1 LADAAKGY
9 QCSLERQR
17 GRRIACAMNGATRP
31 VFLLVDE
38 DHEALDALW
47 RALERRLGAD
57 YQILAETQPERGL
70 SLLEQLQER
79 DEQVAVII
87 AGQRMQPLTGEQ
99 FLERAHELHPLA
111 GRALICDAFD
121 RRAEQSITH
130 AMALGR
136 ADMILVRPWDPA
148 DHRLYPRIGMLLDR
162 WVQATEQP
170 GVCAVRVVMQ
180 PDAPHTHELRDE
192 LYRNAVP
199 FQWSPPDSPQ
209 GRQLLEQSGQDGTQ
223 LPVLVY
229 FDGRVQVDPSIS
241 EIAEGLGIRNRPD
254 ARHYDMT
261 VIGAGPAGL
270 SAALSSASEGLH
282 TLVVESETVGGQ
294 AATTSMIRNYLGFP
308 WGVSGK
314 ALMEWVPIH
323 AVQFG
328 AEMVV
333 DRAVGLGARDGEQVV
348 TLARGSQVTSG
359 AVVISIGVQYRRL
372 TAPGVEELLGAG
384 VFYGAS
390 LCEAPATRGRMVYIV
405 GGGNSAG
412 QAAVYLARY
421 AEHVTIVARRESLS
435 ATMSTYL
442 IDQIGELPNIAVRP
456 NTQVTHADGSGRLEQ
471 LTLRNSATGRT
482 EEVEAGALFILAGAQ
497 PRTDWLP
504 STLARDDAGFLLTGP
519 DLAPAGGLPNAWPL
533 TRSPLPMETSVPAV
547 FAAGD
552 VRHGSTKRVAAA
564 VGEGA
569 SAVQSA
575 HRHLEQLADTRQS
588 VRQL

>member
-1 LADAAKGY
+1 
-9 QCSLERQR
+9 
-17 GRRIACAMNGATRP
+17 MNGANRP
-31 VFLLVDE
+31 VILLVE
-38 DHEALDALW
+38 DDREALEAL
-47 RALERRLGAD
+47 RQALARRLGAD
-57 YQILAETQPERGL
+57 YQIVAETEPERGMSVL
-70 SLLEQLQER
+70 SRLRER

-87 AGQRMQPLTGEQ
+87 AACQLQRMAGEQ

-111 GRALICDAFD
+111 GRALICAAFD
-121 RRAEQSITH
+121 RRAEQSILH

-170 GVCAVRVVMQ
+170 GVCALRIVIE
-180 PDAPHTHELRDE
+180 PDAPYAHRLRDQ

-199 FQWSPPDSPQ
+199 FQWFAPESPQ
-209 GRQLLEQSGQDGTQ
+209 GLHLLELAGQDGTR
-223 LPVLVY
+223 LPVCVY
-229 FDGRVQVDPSIS
+229 FDGRVQVDPSIP
-241 EIAEGLGIRNRPD
+241 EIADALGLHSRPG

-270 SAALSSASEGLH
+270 SATLSGASEGLR
-282 TLVVESETVGGQ
+282 TLVVESDTVGGQ

-323 AVQFG
+323 AVHFG
-328 AEMVV
+328 AEMVF
-333 DRAVGLGARDGEQVV
+333 DRAIGLGTRGGQQVI
-348 TLARGSQVTSG
+348 TLAGGSEVTCDV
-359 AVVISIGVQYRRL
+359 AVVSIGVQYRRL
-372 TAPGVEELLGAG
+372 SAPGVEELLGAG

-412 QAAVYLARY
+412 QAAVYLAKY
-421 AEHVTIVARRESLS
+421 AEQVTIVVRREALS
-435 ATMSTYL
+435 ATMSSYL
-442 IDQIGELPNIAVRP
+442 INQIRELPNITVR
-456 NTQVTHADGSGRLEQ
+456 TDTEVTAASGAGRLEEV
-471 LTLRNSATGRT
+471 TLHNSAAGRT
-482 EEVEAGALFILAGAQ
+482 EDVEASALFILTGAQ

-504 STLARDDAGFLLTGP
+504 GTLARDDAGFLLTGP
-519 DLAPAGGLPNAWPL
+519 DLTSTGGPPDGWTL

-552 VRHGSTKRVAAA
+552 IRHGSTKRVAAA

-575 HRHLEQLADTRQS
+575 HRHFQQLAEARQS
-588 VRQL
+588 VRAL

>member
-1 LADAAKGY
+1 
-9 QCSLERQR
+9 
-17 GRRIACAMNGATRP
+17 MNEATRP
-31 VFLLVDE
+31 VILLVEE
-38 DHEALDALW
+38 DREALEALR
-47 RALERRLGAD
+47 RALGRRLDAD
-57 YQILAETQPERGL
+57 YQIVTETQPECGL
-70 SLLEQLQER
+70 SVLRQLRER
-79 DEQVAVII
+79 HGQVAVII
-87 AGQRMQPLTGEQ
+87 AAQQMQRMAGEQ

-111 GRALICDAFD
+111 GRALICAAFD
-121 RRAEQSITH
+121 RRAEQSILH

-170 GVCAVRVVMQ
+170 GVCALRIVME
-180 PDAPHTHELRDE
+180 PDAPSAHRLRDE

-199 FQWSPPDSPQ
+199 FQWFPPDSQQ
-209 GRQLLEQSGQDGTQ
+209 GRQLLELAGQNGKR
-223 LPVLVY
+223 LPVCLY
-229 FDGRVQVDPSIS
+229 FDGRVQVDPSIP
-241 EIAEGLGIRNRPD
+241 EIAEALGLRSRPD

-270 SAALSSASEGLH
+270 SATLSSASEGLH
-282 TLVVESETVGGQ
+282 TLVVESDTVGGQ

-323 AVQFG
+323 AVHFG
-328 AEMVV
+328 AEMVF
-333 DRAVGLGARDGEQVV
+333 DRAIGLGTRGRQQVI
-348 TLARGSQVTSG
+348 TLAGGSRVTCD
-359 AVVISIGVQYRRL
+359 AVVVSIGVQYRQL
-372 TAPGVEELLGAG
+372 SAPGVAELIGAG

-390 LCEAPATRGRMVYIV
+390 LCEAPATRGQTVYIV

-421 AEHVTIVARRESLS
+421 AEQVTIVVRRETLS
-435 ATMSTYL
+435 ATMSSYL
-442 IDQIGELPNIAVRP
+442 IDQIRELPNISIRT
-456 NTQVTHADGSGRLEQ
+456 NTEVTRAGGAGRLEMLTLCNSADGSAED
-471 LTLRNSATGRT
+471 
-482 EEVEAGALFILAGAQ
+482 VEASALFILTGAQ

-504 STLARDDAGFLLTGP
+504 GTLARDEAGFLLTGP
-519 DLAPAGGLPNAWPL
+519 DLAPAGGLPDGWAL
-533 TRSPLPMETSVPAV
+533 SRSPLPMETSVPAV

-552 VRHGSTKRVAAA
+552 IRHGSTKRVAAA

-575 HRHLEQLADTRQS
+575 HRHFQQVAETRQS
-588 VRQL
+588 VRAL

>member
-1 LADAAKGY
+1 
-9 QCSLERQR
+9 
-17 GRRIACAMNGATRP
+17 MNGATRP
-31 VFLLVDE
+31 VFLLVEE
-38 DHEALDALW
+38 DREALDALW
-47 RALERRLGAD
+47 RALNRRLGAD
-57 YQILAETQPERGL
+57 YQIVAETQPERGL
-70 SLLEQLQER
+70 SVLQQLREH
-79 DEQVAVII
+79 DKQVAVVI
-87 AGQRMQPLTGEQ
+87 AAQRMQYMAGEK

-111 GRALICDAFD
+111 GRALICAAFD
-121 RRAEQSITH
+121 RHAEQSILH

-170 GVCAVRVVMQ
+170 GVCAMRVVME
-180 PDAPHTHELRDE
+180 PGAPNAHRLRDE

-199 FQWSPPDSPQ
+199 FQWFPPDSPR
-209 GRQLLEQSGQDGTQ
+209 GRQLLELARQDGTQ
-223 LPVLVY
+223 LPVCVY
-229 FDGRVQVDPSIS
+229 FDGRVQVDPSVP
-241 EIAEGLGIRNRPD
+241 EIAEALGLRSRPD

-282 TLVVESETVGGQ
+282 TLVVEKETVGGQ

-328 AEMVV
+328 AEMVF
-333 DRAVGLGARDGEQVV
+333 DRATGLSARGRQQLI
-348 TLARGSQVTSG
+348 TLASGSWVTSD

-372 TAPGVEELLGAG
+372 SAPGVEGLIGAG

-390 LCEAPATRGRMVYIV
+390 LSEVPATRGRTVYIV

-421 AEHVTIVARRESLS
+421 AEHVTIVVRRGSLS
-435 ATMSTYL
+435 ATMSSYL
-442 IDQIGELPNIAVRP
+442 IDQIGELPNIDIRP
-456 NTQVTHADGSGRLEQ
+456 NTEVARAGGAGRLEQ
-471 LTLRNSATGRT
+471 LTLYNSATGRT
-482 EEVEAGALFILAGAQ
+482 EDVEASALFILAGAQ

-504 STLARDDAGFLLTGP
+504 GRLARDDAGFLLTGP
-519 DLAPAGGLPNAWPL
+519 DLVPAGGLPDGWPL
-533 TRSPLPMETSVPAV
+533 ARPPLPMETSVPAV

-552 VRHGSTKRVAAA
+552 VRHGSAKRVAAA

-575 HRHLEQLADTRQS
+575 HRHFQQLADTRQS
-588 VRQL
+588 VRPF

>member
-1 LADAAKGY
+1 
-9 QCSLERQR
+9 
-17 GRRIACAMNGATRP
+17 MNAATRP
-31 VFLLVDE
+31 VFLLVEADR
-38 DHEALDALW
+38 EALEAL
-47 RALERRLGAD
+47 RQALERRLGAD
-57 YQILAETQPERGL
+57 YRIVAETQPERGL
-70 SLLEQLQER
+70 SVLEHLREG

-87 AGQRMQPLTGEQ
+87 AAERMPRMAGEQ

-111 GRALICDAFD
+111 GRALICAAFD
-121 RRAEQSITH
+121 RRAEQSILQ

-136 ADMILVRPWDPA
+136 ADMILVRPWEPA

-170 GVCAVRVVMQ
+170 GVCALRVVME
-180 PDAPHTHELRDE
+180 PDAPYAHRLRDE

-199 FQWSPPDSPQ
+199 FQCVPPDSPQ
-209 GRQLLEQSGQDGTQ
+209 GRQLLKLAGQKGTR

-229 FDGRVQVDPSIS
+229 FDGRVQVDPSVP
-241 EIAEGLGIRNRPD
+241 EIAEALGLRNRPD

-270 SAALSSASEGLH
+270 SAALSGASEGLR

-328 AEMVV
+328 AEMVFDSV
-333 DRAVGLGARDGEQVV
+333 IGLGARGQQQVI
-348 TLARGSQVTSG
+348 TLAGGSQVTSD

-372 TAPGVEELLGAG
+372 SATGVAELLGAG

-390 LCEAPATRGRMVYIV
+390 LCEAPAIRSRTVYIV

-421 AEHVTIVARRESLS
+421 AEHVTIVVRRGSLS

-442 IDQIGELPNIAVRP
+442 IDMIDELPNVTVRP
-456 NTQVTHADGSGRLEQ
+456 NTEVTRADGSGRLEQ
-471 LTLRNSATGRT
+471 LTLHNSATGRT
-482 EEVEAGALFILAGAQ
+482 EDVEAGALFILAGAQ

-504 STLARDDAGFLLTGP
+504 GTLARDDAGFLLTGP
-519 DLAPAGGLPNAWPL
+519 DLAPTGGLPDGWPL
-533 TRSPLPMETSVPAV
+533 ARSPLPMETAVPGV

-552 VRHGSTKRVAAA
+552 VRHGSTKRVAGA

-575 HRHLEQLADTRQS
+575 HRYLQLLAETNREVAMSGASASRPQAS
-588 VRQL
+588 RSCSW

>member
-1 LADAAKGY
+1 
-9 QCSLERQR
+9 
-17 GRRIACAMNGATRP
+17 MNAATRP
-31 VFLLVDE
+31 VFLLVEE
-38 DHEALDALW
+38 DHEALDGL
-47 RALERRLGAD
+47 RQSLERRLGAD
-57 YQILAETQPERGL
+57 YQIVAETQPERGL
-70 SLLEQLQER
+70 SVLQQLRER

-87 AGQRMQPLTGEQ
+87 AAERMQHMAGEQ

-111 GRALICDAFD
+111 GRALICDVFD
-121 RRAEQSITH
+121 RRAEQSILR

-136 ADMILVRPWDPA
+136 ADMILERPWEPA

-170 GVCAVRVVMQ
+170 GVCLVRVVME
-180 PDAPHTHELRDE
+180 PDSAHAHELRDE
-192 LYRNAVP
+192 LYRNAVA
-199 FQWSPPDSPQ
+199 FDWFSPDSPQ
-209 GRQLLEQSGQDGTQ
+209 GRQLLELAGQDGTR

-229 FDGRVQVDPSIS
+229 FDGRVQVDPSFS
-241 EIAEGLGIRNRPD
+241 EIAEGLGLRSRPD
-254 ARHYDMT
+254 AGHYDMT

-270 SAALSSASEGLH
+270 SAALASASEGLH
-282 TLVVESETVGGQ
+282 TLVLECETVGGQ

-323 AVQFG
+323 AVLFG
-328 AEMVV
+328 AEMVF
-333 DRAVGLGARDGEQVV
+333 DRVVGLGTRGGQQIIR
-348 TLARGSQVTSG
+348 LAGGSQVTSD

-372 TAPGVEELLGAG
+372 SAPGVEQLIGAG

-390 LCEAPATRGRMVYIV
+390 LCEAPATRGRTVYIV

-421 AEHVTIVARRESLS
+421 AEHVTIVVRRESLS

-442 IDQIGELPNIAVRP
+442 IDQIDELPNVTVRP
-456 NTQVTHADGSGRLEQ
+456 STEVTRAGGSGRLEQ
-471 LTLRNSATGRT
+471 LTLDSSATGRA
-482 EEVEAGALFILAGAQ
+482 EDVEAGALFILAGAQ

-504 STLARDDAGFLLTGP
+504 GTLARDDAGFLLTGS
-519 DLAPAGGLPNAWPL
+519 DLVPAGGLPDGWPL
-533 TRSPLPMETSVPAV
+533 ARSPLPMETSVPGV

-575 HRHLEQLADTRQS
+575 HRCIQLLAETHRGVAMS
-588 VRQL
+588 GASASRPRASRSCSW

>member
-1 LADAAKGY
+1 
-9 QCSLERQR
+9 
-17 GRRIACAMNGATRP
+17 MNGATRP
-31 VFLLVDE
+31 VFLLVQE
-38 DHEALDALW
+38 DREALDALR

-57 YQILAETQPERGL
+57 YQIVAETQPERGL
-70 SLLEQLQER
+70 SVLQQLRER

-87 AGQRMQPLTGEQ
+87 AAERMQRMAGEQ
-99 FLERAHELHPLA
+99 FLELAHELHPLA

-121 RRAEQSITH
+121 RRAEQSILH

-136 ADMILVRPWDPA
+136 ADMILGRPWDPA

-170 GVCAVRVVMQ
+170 GICAVRIVME
-180 PDAPHTHELRDE
+180 PDAPRAHRLRDE
-192 LYRNAVP
+192 LYRNAVA
-199 FQWSPPDSPQ
+199 FDWSPPDSPEGQ
-209 GRQLLEQSGQDGTQ
+209 QLLELAGQDGTR

-229 FDGRVQVDPSIS
+229 FDGRVQVDPSLP
-241 EIAEGLGIRNRPD
+241 EIAEGLGLRNRP
-254 ARHYDMT
+254 AVRHYDMT

-282 TLVVESETVGGQ
+282 TLVVECETVGGQ

-314 ALMEWVPIH
+314 ALMAWVPIH
-323 AVQFG
+323 AVLFG
-328 AEMVV
+328 AEMVF
-333 DRAVGLGARDGEQVV
+333 DRVVGLAARGRQHLI
-348 TLARGSQVTSG
+348 TLAGGSQVTSD

-372 TAPGVEELLGAG
+372 SAPGVEALLGVG

-390 LCEAPATRGRMVYIV
+390 LCEAPATRGRTVYVV

-412 QAAVYLARY
+412 QAAIYLARY
-421 AEHVTIVARRESLS
+421 AEHVTIAVRRESLS
-435 ATMSTYL
+435 VTMSTYL
-442 IDQIGELPNIAVRP
+442 TDQIAELPNVTVRH
-456 NTQVTHADGSGRLEQ
+456 NTEVTRAGGSGRLER
-471 LTLRNSATGRT
+471 LTLRNSVTGRI
-482 EEVEAGALFILAGAQ
+482 EDVEAGALFILAGAQ

-504 STLARDDAGFLLTGP
+504 GTLARDDAGFLLTGS
-519 DLAPAGGLPNAWPL
+519 DLSPAGRLPNGWPL

-575 HRHLEQLADTRQS
+575 HRCFEQLAETRQS
-588 VRQL
+588 VRAL

>member
-1 LADAAKGY
+1 MNEAA
-9 QCSLERQR
+9 
-17 GRRIACAMNGATRP
+17 RP
-31 VFLLVDE
+31 AFLLVDE
-38 DHEALDALW
+38 EREALDALW
-47 RALERRLGAD
+47 RALKRRLGAD
-57 YQILAETQPERGL
+57 YQIVAETQPERGL
-70 SLLEQLQER
+70 SVLQQLRER
-79 DEQVAVII
+79 DKPVAVII
-87 AGQRMQPLTGEQ
+87 AAQRMQHMAGEQ
-99 FLERAHELHPLA
+99 FLERAHELYPLA
-111 GRALICDAFD
+111 GRALVCAAFD
-121 RRAEQSITH
+121 RSAEQSILH

-170 GVCAVRVVMQ
+170 GVCAMRVVME
-180 PDAPHTHELRDE
+180 PDAPYAHRLRDE

-199 FQWSPPDSPQ
+199 FQCFPPDSPR
-209 GRQLLEQSGQDGTQ
+209 GRQLLELARQDGTQ
-223 LPVLVY
+223 LPVCVY
-229 FDGRVQVDPSIS
+229 FDGRVQVDPSVP
-241 EIAEGLGIRNRPD
+241 EIAEALGLRSRPD
-254 ARHYDMT
+254 ARHYDVT

-328 AEMVV
+328 AEMVF
-333 DRAVGLGARDGEQVV
+333 DRATGLGARGGQQLI
-348 TLARGSQVTSG
+348 TLAGGSRVTSD

-372 TAPGVEELLGAG
+372 SAPGVEGLIGAG

-390 LCEAPATRGRMVYIV
+390 LCEVPATRGRTVYIV

-421 AEHVTIVARRESLS
+421 AEHVTIVVRRGSLS
-435 ATMSTYL
+435 ATMSSYL
-442 IDQIGELPNIAVRP
+442 IDQIGELPNVNIRP
-456 NTQVTHADGSGRLEQ
+456 NTEVTRAGGAGRLEQ
-471 LTLRNSATGRT
+471 LTLYDSATGRT
-482 EEVEAGALFILAGAQ
+482 EDVEASALFILAGAQ

-504 STLARDDAGFLLTGP
+504 DTLARDDAGFLLTGP
-519 DLAPAGGLPNAWPL
+519 DLVPAGGLPNGWSLARP
-533 TRSPLPMETSVPAV
+533 PLPMETSVAAV

-552 VRHGSTKRVAAA
+552 VRHGSTKRVAVA

-575 HRHLEQLADTRQS
+575 HRHFQQLADTRQS
-588 VRQL
+588 VRPL

>member
-1 LADAAKGY
+1 
-9 QCSLERQR
+9 
-17 GRRIACAMNGATRP
+17 MNAATRP
-31 VFLLVDE
+31 VFLLVEE
-38 DHEALDALW
+38 DREALDAL
-47 RALERRLGAD
+47 RQALERRVGAD
-57 YQILAETQPERGL
+57 YQIVAETQPERGL
-70 SLLEQLQER
+70 SVLEQLRER
-79 DEQVAVII
+79 GEQVAVII
-87 AGQRMQPLTGEQ
+87 AAERMQRVTGEQ

-111 GRALICDAFD
+111 GRALICAAFD
-121 RRAEQSITH
+121 RRAEQSILQ

-170 GVCAVRVVMQ
+170 GLCAVRIVSE
-180 PDAPHTHELRDE
+180 PDAPRAHGLRDK

-199 FQWSPPDSPQ
+199 SQWSPPDSPQ
-209 GRQLLEQSGQDGTQ
+209 GRQLLELAGQDGTQ

-229 FDGRVQVDPSIS
+229 FDGRVQVDPSIP
-241 EIAEGLGIRNRPD
+241 EIAEALGLRSRPD
-254 ARHYDMT
+254 ARHYGVT

-328 AEMVV
+328 AEMVFDSV
-333 DRAVGLGARDGEQVV
+333 IGLGTRGGQQVI
-348 TLARGSQVTSG
+348 TLAGGSQVTSD
-359 AVVISIGVQYRRL
+359 AVVISIGVQYRHL
-372 TAPGVEELLGAG
+372 SATGVTELLGAG

-390 LCEAPATRGRMVYIV
+390 LCEAPATRGRTAYVV

-421 AEHVTIVARRESLS
+421 AEHVTIVVRRESLS
-435 ATMSTYL
+435 ATMSAYL
-442 IDQIGELPNIAVRP
+442 IDMIDELPNVTVRP
-456 NTQVTHADGSGRLEQ
+456 STEVTRAGGSGRLEQ
-471 LTLRNSATGRT
+471 LTLYNTATDRT
-482 EEVEAGALFILAGAQ
+482 EDVEAGALFILAGAQ

-504 STLARDDAGFLLTGP
+504 GTLARDDAGFLLTGP
-519 DLAPAGGLPNAWPL
+519 DLAPTGGLPDDWTMA
-533 TRSPLPMETSVPAV
+533 RSPLPMETSVPGV

-552 VRHGSTKRVAAA
+552 VRHGSTKRVAGA

-575 HRHLEQLADTRQS
+575 HRYLQLLAETHRGVAMSGARASRPQAS
-588 VRQL
+588 RSCSW

>member
-1 LADAAKGY
+1 
-9 QCSLERQR
+9 
-17 GRRIACAMNGATRP
+17 MNAATRP
-31 VFLLVDE
+31 VFLLVEE
-38 DHEALDALW
+38 DREALDAL
-47 RALERRLGAD
+47 RQALERRLGAD
-57 YQILAETQPERGL
+57 YQIVAETQPERGL
-70 SLLEQLQER
+70 SVLQQLRER

-87 AGQRMQPLTGEQ
+87 AAERMERVAGEQ

-111 GRALICDAFD
+111 GRALICAAFD
-121 RRAEQSITH
+121 RRAEQSILQ

-136 ADMILVRPWDPA
+136 ADMILVRPWEPA

-170 GVCAVRVVMQ
+170 GVCAMRVVME
-180 PDAPHTHELRDE
+180 PDAPSAHRLRDE

-199 FQWSPPDSPQ
+199 FQCVPPDSPH
-209 GRQLLEQSGQDGTQ
+209 GRQLLELAGQDGR

-229 FDGRVQVDPSIS
+229 FDGRVQVDPSVP
-241 EIAEGLGIRNRPD
+241 EIAEALGLRNRPD

-270 SAALSSASEGLH
+270 SAGLSSASEGLH
-282 TLVVESETVGGQ
+282 TLVMESDTVGGQ

-328 AEMVV
+328 AEMVF
-333 DRAVGLGARDGEQVV
+333 DRVIGLGTRGGQQVI
-348 TLARGSQVTSG
+348 TLAGGSQVTSD
-359 AVVISIGVQYRRL
+359 AVVISIGVQYRHL
-372 TAPGVEELLGAG
+372 SATGVAELLGAG

-390 LCEAPATRGRMVYIV
+390 LCEAPATRSRTVYIV

-421 AEHVTIVARRESLS
+421 AEHVTIVVRRESLS
-435 ATMSTYL
+435 ATMSAYL
-442 IDQIGELPNIAVRP
+442 IDQIDELPNITVRP
-456 NTQVTHADGSGRLEQ
+456 NTEVTQAGGSGRLEQ
-471 LTLRNSATGRT
+471 LTLHNSATGRT

-504 STLARDDAGFLLTGP
+504 GTLARDDAGFLLTGP
-519 DLAPAGGLPNAWPL
+519 DLAPTGGLPDGWPL
-533 TRSPLPMETSVPAV
+533 TRSPLPMETNVPGV

-552 VRHGSTKRVAAA
+552 VRHGSTKRVAGA

-575 HRHLEQLADTRQS
+575 HRYLQLLAETHREVAKNGARASRPQVS
-588 VRQL
+588 RSCSW

>member
-1 LADAAKGY
+1 
-9 QCSLERQR
+9 
-17 GRRIACAMNGATRP
+17 MNAATRP
-31 VFLLVDE
+31 VFLLVEE
-38 DHEALDALW
+38 DREALDAL
-47 RALERRLGAD
+47 RQALERRLAAD
-57 YQILAETQPERGL
+57 YQIVAETQPERGL
-70 SLLEQLQER
+70 SFLQQLRER

-87 AGQRMQPLTGEQ
+87 AAEQMQRMAGEQ

-111 GRALICDAFD
+111 GRALICAAFD
-121 RRAEQSITH
+121 RRAEQSILQ

-136 ADMILVRPWDPA
+136 ADMILVQPWDPA

-170 GVCAVRVVMQ
+170 GICAMRVVME
-180 PDAPHTHELRDE
+180 PDAPYAHRLRDE

-199 FQWSPPDSPQ
+199 FQWFPPDTPQ
-209 GRQLLEQSGQDGTQ
+209 GRRLLELAGEDGTR
-223 LPVLVY
+223 LPVCVY
-229 FDGRVQVDPSIS
+229 FDGRRVQVDPSVP
-241 EIAEGLGIRNRPD
+241 EIAEALGLRSRPD

-270 SAALSSASEGLH
+270 SAALSSASDGLH
-282 TLVVESETVGGQ
+282 TLVVESDTVGGQ

-328 AEMVV
+328 AEMVFERV
-333 DRAVGLGARDGEQVV
+333 IGLRARGEQQVI
-348 TLARGSQVTSG
+348 TLAGGSQVTSD
-359 AVVISIGVQYRRL
+359 AAVISIGVQYRRL
-372 TAPGVEELLGAG
+372 SAPGVEELLGAG

-390 LCEAPATRGRMVYIV
+390 LSEAPATHGRRVYIV

-412 QAAVYLARY
+412 QAAVYLSRY
-421 AEHVTIVARRESLS
+421 AEHVTVLVRRESVS
-435 ATMSTYL
+435 ATMSSYL
-442 IDQIGELPNIAVRP
+442 IDQIGERP
-456 NTQVTHADGSGRLEQ
+456 NVTIRTDTEVSRAGGAGRLEQ

-504 STLARDDAGFLLTGP
+504 ATLARDDAGFLLTGA
-519 DLAPAGGLPNAWPL
+519 DLAPSGRLPDGWTLARP
-533 TRSPLPMETSVPAV
+533 PLPMETSVPAV

-569 SAVQSA
+569 SAIQSA
-575 HRHLEQLADTRQS
+575 HRHFQQLADTRRGIAMAAAPAGRPQGS
-588 VRQL
+588 RSCSW

>member
-1 LADAAKGY
+1 
-9 QCSLERQR
+9 
-17 GRRIACAMNGATRP
+17 MNGTTRP
-31 VFLLVDE
+31 VILLVEE
-38 DHEALDALW
+38 DREALDALR

-57 YQILAETQPERGL
+57 YQIVAETQPERGL
-70 SLLEQLQER
+70 SFLQQLRER

-87 AGQRMQPLTGEQ
+87 AALRMQRMAGEQ

-111 GRALICDAFD
+111 RRALIADVFD
-121 RRAEQSITH
+121 RPAEQSISR

-136 ADMILVRPWDPA
+136 ADMILVRPWEPP
-148 DHRLYPRIGMLLDR
+148 DHWLYPRISILLDT

-170 GVCAVRVVMQ
+170 GVCAVRIVVQ
-180 PDAPHTHELRDE
+180 PDAPYAHELRDQ

-199 FQWSPPDSPQ
+199 FQSFPAESRR
-209 GRQLLEQSGQDGTQ
+209 GRQLLEQAGQDGTR

-229 FDGRVQVDPSIS
+229 FDGHVQVAPTVR
-241 EIAEGLGIRNRPD
+241 EIAEALGLRCRPD

-282 TLVVESETVGGQ
+282 TLVVESETIGGQ
-294 AATTSMIRNYLGFP
+294 AATTSMVRNYLGFP
-308 WGVSGK
+308 VGVSGK
-314 ALMEWVPIH
+314 DLMQWVPLQ
-323 AVQFG
+323 AMQFG
-328 AEMVV
+328 AEFVFG
-333 DRAVGLGARDGEQVV
+333 RAIRLGTSGGQQVI
-348 TLARGSQVTSG
+348 TLADGSQVTTD

-372 TAPGVEELLGAG
+372 SAAGVEELLGAG

-390 LCEAPATRGRMVYIV
+390 LSEAPATRGQAVYIV

-412 QAAVYLARY
+412 QAAVHLAKY
-421 AEHVTIVARRESLS
+421 AEHVTIVVRRESLS
-435 ATMSTYL
+435 ATMSSYL
-442 IDQIGELPNIAVRP
+442 IDQIGELPNITVR
-456 NTQVTHADGSGRLEQ
+456 TDTEVTRADGAGRLEQ

-482 EEVEAGALFILAGAQ
+482 EDVAASALFILTGAQ

-504 STLARDDAGFLLTGP
+504 GTLARDNAGFLLTGP
-519 DLAPAGGLPNAWPL
+519 DLAPTGGLPDGWPL
-533 TRSPLPMETSVPAV
+533 TRFPLPMETSVPAV

-569 SAVQSA
+569 SALQSA
-575 HRHLEQLADTRQS
+575 NRHFQRLPETRQS
-588 VRQL
+588 IHPT

>member
-1 LADAAKGY
+1 
-9 QCSLERQR
+9 
-17 GRRIACAMNGATRP
+17 MNAGTRP
-31 VFLLVDE
+31 VFLLVEE
-38 DHEALDALW
+38 DREALDAL
-47 RALERRLGAD
+47 RQALERRLGAD
-57 YQILAETQPERGL
+57 YQIVAETEPERGL
-70 SLLEQLQER
+70 SVLQQLRER

-87 AGQRMQPLTGEQ
+87 AAEQMQGVAGEQ

-111 GRALICDAFD
+111 GRALICTAFD
-121 RRAEQSITH
+121 RRAEQSILH
-130 AMALGR
+130 AMELGR
-136 ADMILVRPWDPA
+136 ADMILTQPWEPA

-170 GVCAVRVVMQ
+170 GVCAVRVVME
-180 PDAPHTHELRDE
+180 PHAPYAHRLRDE

-199 FQWSPPDSPQ
+199 FQSFPPDSDE
-209 GRQLLEQSGQDGTQ
+209 GRQLLELAGQDATR
-223 LPVLVY
+223 LPVCVY
-229 FDGRVQVDPSIS
+229 FDGRVQVDPSVP
-241 EIAEGLGIRNRPD
+241 EIAEALRLRRRPD
-254 ARHYDMT
+254 ARHYDVT

-282 TLVVESETVGGQ
+282 TLVVECATMGGQ

-328 AEMVV
+328 TEMVV
-333 DRAVGLGARDGEQVV
+333 DRAVELGARGGQQVI
-348 TLARGSQVTSG
+348 TLADGSQVTSD

-372 TAPGVEELLGAG
+372 SAPGVEELIGAG

-390 LCEAPATRGRMVYIV
+390 LCEAPATRDRTVYIV

-421 AEHVTIVARRESLS
+421 AENVSIVVRRGSLS
-435 ATMSTYL
+435 ATMSSYL
-442 IDQIGELPNIAVRP
+442 IDQIGDLPNITVYP
-456 NTQVTHADGSGRLEQ
+456 NTEVTRAGGSGRLEQ

-482 EEVEAGALFILAGAQ
+482 EDVEASALFILVGAQ

-504 STLARDDAGFLLTGP
+504 GTLARDDAGFLLTGP
-519 DLAPAGGLPNAWPL
+519 DLAPTGGLPDGWPL
-533 TRSPLPMETSVPAV
+533 ARPPLPMETSVPAV

-569 SAVQSA
+569 SAVQSV
-575 HRHLEQLADTRQS
+575 HRHFQQLADARRGMAVNGARAS
-588 VRQL
+588 SPRASRSCSW